1 MERRL
6 CVCSSTKNEAKR
18 TYAEVYMQ
26 LARKQVLW
34 AAWGRFPVPLPHSG
48 TERRASEKVPRGFIA
63 DAVWQREIRFYD
75 KMCQTWC
82 KRF

>member
-26 LARKQVLW
+26 LARKQVL
-34 AAWGRFPVPLPHSG
+34 
-48 TERRASEKVPRGFIA
+48 
-63 DAVWQREIRFYD
+63 
-75 KMCQTWC
+75 
-82 KRF
+82 